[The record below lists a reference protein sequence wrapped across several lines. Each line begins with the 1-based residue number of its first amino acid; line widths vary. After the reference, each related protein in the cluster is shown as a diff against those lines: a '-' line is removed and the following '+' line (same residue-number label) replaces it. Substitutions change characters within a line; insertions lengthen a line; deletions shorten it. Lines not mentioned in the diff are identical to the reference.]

1 MWFFEDLGKTNQF
14 HLSKLFYN
22 SNSLIYQQ
30 SISAGVTLS
39 VSLKEQKREQR
50 RKYIL
55 DTAEKLF
62 FIYGYDDVSM
72 NDISNEIGLNKT
84 VIYRFFKNKETLY
97 FAVVLRG
104 VLIFSEMLKSK
115 VQQGKTG
122 IEKLENAGMAYFEF
136 YKKYPEYHDAYLY
149 SKSKRFSYENIE
161 YSSKINSYVTDIM
174 KTICDA
180 IQEGIN
186 DETMRKNLNPLEV
199 AVFIA
204 VTAERIVELSP
215 ETVNLLEKQGI
226 NHEKFIDDA
235 MDLWKHMVMNPL
247 Q

>member
-1 MWFFEDLGKTNQF
+1 MPVN
-14 HLSKLFYN
+14 
-22 SNSLIYQQ
+22 
-30 SISAGVTLS
+30 
-39 VSLKEQKREQR
+39 LKEQKREQR

-55 DTAEKLF
+55 DVAEKLF

-72 NDISNEIGLNKT
+72 NDISHEIGLNKT
-84 VIYRFFKNKETLY
+84 VIYRFFKNKEALY

-115 VQQGKTG
+115 VHQGKTG
-122 IEKLENAGMAYFEF
+122 IGKLQNAGRAYFEF

-149 SKSKRFSYENIE
+149 SKSKRFSPKNIE
-161 YSSKINSYVTDIM
+161 ASSEINSHFDDIM
-174 KTICDA
+174 KTICDV
-180 IQEGIN
+180 IQEGIQ
-186 DETMRKNLNPLEV
+186 DGTMRKNLNPLEV
-199 AVFIA
+199 AVFVA

-235 MDLWKHMVMNPL
+235 MDLWRHMVMNPL
-247 Q
+247 KE

>member
-1 MWFFEDLGKTNQF
+1 
-14 HLSKLFYN
+14 
-22 SNSLIYQQ
+22 
-30 SISAGVTLS
+30 
-39 VSLKEQKREQR
+39 
-50 RKYIL
+50 
-55 DTAEKLF
+55 
-62 FIYGYDDVSM
+62 
-72 NDISNEIGLNKT
+72 
-84 VIYRFFKNKETLY
+84 
-97 FAVVLRG
+97 
-104 VLIFSEMLKSK
+104 
-115 VQQGKTG
+115 
-122 IEKLENAGMAYFEF
+122 
-136 YKKYPEYHDAYLY
+136 
-149 SKSKRFSYENIE
+149 
-161 YSSKINSYVTDIM
+161 M